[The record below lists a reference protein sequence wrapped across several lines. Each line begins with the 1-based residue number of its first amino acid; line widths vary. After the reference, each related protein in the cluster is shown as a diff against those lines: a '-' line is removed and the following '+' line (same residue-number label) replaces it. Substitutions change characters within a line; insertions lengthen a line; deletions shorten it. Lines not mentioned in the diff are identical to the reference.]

1 MEKKM
6 LLSIFLAK
14 TIGLY
19 LVIVSTAFMLKVDE
33 FKPVMLDML
42 KNPSLVLSSGIL
54 ALILGILIVVTHNVW
69 VMDWRVI
76 ITLLGWLT
84 LLKGVI
90 RLFYPEFVMKKATK
104 CVENKTSYNI
114 IMLITLLI
122 GLTLL
127 YFGYIHV

>member
-1 MEKKM
+1 MV
-6 LLSIFLAK
+6 LSIFLAK

-19 LVIVSTAFMLKVDE
+19 LIIISAAFIINANELK
-33 FKPVMLDML
+33 PMMLDML
-42 KNPSLVLSSGIL
+42 KSPSLLLFSSIL
-54 ALILGILIVVTHNVW
+54 ALVLGILIVVSHNIW

-90 RLFYPEFVMKKATK
+90 RLFYPEFFMKKATK
-104 CVENKTSYNI
+104 CVENKAYYNI
-114 IMLITLLI
+114 MMLIILLI

-127 YFGYIHV
+127 YFGYVHV

>member
-1 MEKKM
+1 MV
-6 LLSIFLAK
+6 LSIFLAK

-19 LVIVSTAFMLKVDE
+19 LIIISAAFIINANELK
-33 FKPVMLDML
+33 PMMLDML
-42 KNPSLVLSSGIL
+42 KSPSLLLFSSIL
-54 ALILGILIVVTHNVW
+54 ALVLGILIVVSHNIW

-104 CVENKTSYNI
+104 CVENKASYNI
-114 IMLITLLI
+114 MMLIILLI

-127 YFGYIHV
+127 YFGYVHV

>member
-6 LLSIFLAK
+6 ILSIFLAK

-19 LVIVSTAFMLKVDE
+19 LVIISAAFMLKAEE
-33 FKPVMLDML
+33 FKPMMLEMV
-42 KNPSLVLSSGIL
+42 KNPSLVSFSGIL
-54 ALILGILIVVTHNVW
+54 ALIFGILIVVSHNVW

-84 LLKGVI
+84 LLKGVM

-104 CVENKTSYNI
+104 CVESKTSYNTM
-114 IMLITLLI
+114 MLITLLI
-122 GLTLL
+122 GLVLL
-127 YFGYIHV
+127 YFGYVS

>member
-1 MEKKM
+1 MVV
-6 LLSIFLAK
+6 SIFLAK

-19 LVIVSTAFMLKVDE
+19 LVIISAALMLKADE
-33 FKPVMLDML
+33 FKPMMLDML
-42 KNPSLVLSSGIL
+42 RNPSLVLFSGIM
-54 ALILGILIVVTHNVW
+54 ALIFGILIVVSHNVW

-84 LLKGVI
+84 LLKGVG

-114 IMLITLLI
+114 MMLITLFI
-122 GLTLL
+122 GLVLL
-127 YFGYIHV
+127 YFGYVF